1 MPFVEDLQ
9 HPPTVVITLTEAKR
23 QLRVDDPKAP
33 YFEDESFK
41 QYIKSAIRYAENFTK
56 LEIVQKKFR
65 VTGSSFEDVLSVD
78 KQVLISV
85 DAFTYKNPSGDTVEV
100 PTDQYFLQSE
110 DSLQTSIQFKESYE
124 LPELL
129 EDPKAVTLELTVGFP
144 QDQVPEDIRIALL
157 MKIASF
163 DSHRE
168 DSAKTMTTAIENY
181 LNPYKTYSRW

>member
-1 MPFVEDLQ
+1 MQRIIQNLKLYKKNFALQ
-9 HPPTVVITLTEAKR
+9 AAV
-23 QLRVDDPKAP
+23 
-33 YFEDESFK
+33 S
-41 QYIKSAIRYAENFTK
+41 
-56 LEIVQKKFR
+56 
-65 VTGSSFEDVLSVD
+65 EDVLSVD

-85 DAFTYKNPSGDTVEV
+85 DAFTYKNPSGETVAV

-129 EDPKAVTLELTVGFP
+129 EDPKAVTLELTVGYP
-144 QDQVPEDIRIALL
+144 QDQVPEDLRIALL

-168 DSAKTMTTAIENY
+168 DSAKTMTTAIESY
-181 LNPYKTYSRW
+181 LDRYKTYSRW